1 MLNMEKRR
9 KNKGITKERLGEI
22 IAVSL
27 LLAAI
32 AAFAVWSFTADGLSP
47 AGIIVSAMALTL
59 LTVSSALAV
68 PKAVNFFRGYQ
79 TEKLSVAGERSAR
92 ARLMHPIVY
101 VILAALFARILLYIA
116 AYLIDMALN
125 GYQGTIFYELE
136 RIWLKADT
144 DAPHYFSIAENWYT
158 TELPQ
163 GQNIVFMP
171 LFPLAIRAF
180 NLIFRSSFV
189 SATVINTLCSCGS
202 AAVIYEL
209 ALCDMGRRTSK
220 VAVVFT
226 FILPAAIFYAA
237 PMSEAMFLLLS
248 SAALLMLRKER
259 FVFAS
264 IFVALASFT
273 RSLGIILL
281 VPYVAEAVAYIAR
294 FWRTWGREVL
304 SRQLTRVILGF
315 VLCFAGMFAYLLI
328 NRLIWGDWFK
338 FLDFQQNSWY
348 QRPTFFL
355 NTISM
360 QTGYLFATFGSN
372 NAAALGLWL
381 PNLLYIFGALLVF
394 IASART
400 LHSSYSLYFIAYFA
414 VTCGASWL
422 LSGPRY
428 LTALVVIPLALARL
442 CESRDDGIGLA
453 RARAKTAAVTVILL
467 VCQAFYL
474 LMYILRYNIY

>member
-1 MLNMEKRR
+1 MSNMEEQQ
-9 KNKGITKERLGEI
+9 KNKGFFKEKIGE
-22 IAVSL
+22 L
-27 LLAAI
+27 I
-32 AAFAVWSFTADGLSP
+32 AAAVLVAALVGFAAWSFTAEGLSP
-47 AGIIVSAMALTL
+47 VGIVVSAMAMTL
-59 LTVSSALAV
+59 LAVSAALAV

-79 TEKLSVAGERSAR
+79 AERLSLAGERSAR

-101 VILAALFARILLYIA
+101 VIFAALFARILLYVA

-125 GYQGTIFYELE
+125 GYQGTIFSELE
-136 RIWLKADT
+136 RIWLKTDT

-163 GQNIVFMP
+163 GQNIVFLP

-180 NLIFRSSFV
+180 NLIFRSSFI
-189 SATVINTLCSCGS
+189 SATVINALCSCGS

-209 ALCDMGRRTSK
+209 ALCDMGRRSSK

-237 PMSEAMFLLLS
+237 PMSEAMFLLFS
-248 SAALLMLRKER
+248 SVALLMLRKER
-259 FVFAS
+259 FIFSAF
-264 IFVALASFT
+264 FVALASFT

-281 VPYVAEAVAYIAR
+281 VPYVAEAVAYVAR
-294 FWRTWGREVL
+294 FRRTWGREVL
-304 SRQLTRVILGF
+304 SRQLTRVILGL
-315 VLCFAGMFAYLLI
+315 VLCFAGLFTYLLI
-328 NRLIWGDWFK
+328 NKLIWGEWFK
-338 FLDFQQNSWY
+338 FLVFQRNSWY

-381 PNLLYIFGALLVF
+381 PNLLYIFGALFVF

-400 LHSSYSLYFIAYFA
+400 LHSSYSLYFMAYFA

-442 CESRDDGIGLA
+442 CESRDDGVGLA
-453 RARAKTAAVTVILL
+453 RARVKTAVVTAILL
-467 VCQAFYL
+467 VCQVFYL